1 MSASKINTTFLDSS
15 FIFFCLER
23 GLKTGQILQSVGSI
37 KNELVTNVKVL
48 QEVVYYYHLLGETQL
63 GYDFS
68 TKIAALIKVNPIG
81 QQDLDE
87 LDVLLERYPR
97 LKPRALFHVGS
108 MKRFKVK
115 SVLCD
120 PRSDF
125 REVDDV
131 VVASKLKEMGLL
143 G

>member
-1 MSASKINTTFLDSS
+1 MSASKVNKIFLDSS

-23 GLKTGQILQSVGSI
+23 GLKMD
-37 KNELVTNVKVL
+37 VKVL
-48 QEVVYYYHLLGETQL
+48 QEIVYYYHLLGETQL

-68 TKIAALIKVNPIG
+68 TKIAALIQVNPIG
-81 QQDLDE
+81 QQDLEE

-108 MKRFKVK
+108 MKRFNVK

-131 VVASKLKEMGLL
+131 LVASKLKEMGLL